1 MIATSSSDVAPA
13 VAPKLPVCLDSKGR
27 VRVSKAQ
34 RQVIL
39 AEFER
44 SGETL
49 LRFAQRTG
57 LKYSTFAA
65 WVARHR
71 RAQRPARKAPLRLV
85 EAVLPPAPATAALWV
100 HLPGGARLELCET
113 HQVGLVAALVHA
125 LEQPC

>member
-13 VAPKLPVCLDSKGR
+13 VAPKLPVRLDTKGR

-49 LRFAQRTG
+49 PRFAQRTG

-65 WVARHR
+65 WVARHS

-85 EAVLPPAPATAALWV
+85 EAVLPPAPANSGFV
-100 HLPGGARLELCET
+100 PFNKRGEGRGEE
-113 HQVGLVAALVHA
+113 
-125 LEQPC
+125 